1 MPSRPIDGKGLF
13 EDELMPVV
21 NKTRA
26 QFLVLPLPSWRPIA
40 PWPIP
45 FTAGHL
51 QQALD
56 ELEEFVLSKTVW
68 QSLKNMF
75 LAMPL
80 SVFTSAAVMANAIEE
95 WCKANEQTAWAVTE
109 PE

>member
-1 MPSRPIDGKGLF
+1 
-13 EDELMPVV
+13 MPVI
-21 NKTRA
+21 NTTRA
-26 QFLVLPLPSWRPIA
+26 QFLVLPLPSWFPLA

-51 QQALD
+51 QEALD
-56 ELEEFVLSKTVW
+56 EIEEFVFSREVW

-80 SVFTSAAVMANAIEE
+80 SSFTGPEVMADAIEE
-95 WCKANEQTAWAVTE
+95 WCKANGQTAWAVTE